1 MAIRALRTLKQIN
14 NLSFRSDVTCKLMTY
29 KPIIENT
36 IKFALSNIKDIK
48 KKMKNTITCTTPLL
62 FDVKISDAD
71 KNILKNLTY
80 ILCGFSIVGL
90 MATLAVFLT
99 VR

>member
-1 MAIRALRTLKQIN
+1 
-14 NLSFRSDVTCKLMTY
+14 
-29 KPIIENT
+29 
-36 IKFALSNIKDIK
+36 
-48 KKMKNTITCTTPLL
+48 MKNTMTCTTPLL